1 MGLRLDSRSISGQ
14 ACRARQVGII
24 FFECSVP
31 INKSSLNFS
40 FTCAQQ
46 KFKLSPIIL
55 QHDIFNKCYVVVFKS
70 VCYMLWRDYVNI
82 PLRANILFKYGIL
95 LIIGVFFIIAD
106 KEEVKSNSNPA
117 LSAIFL

>member
-1 MGLRLDSRSISGQ
+1 
-14 ACRARQVGII
+14 
-24 FFECSVP
+24 
-31 INKSSLNFS
+31 
-40 FTCAQQ
+40 
-46 KFKLSPIIL
+46 
-55 QHDIFNKCYVVVFKS
+55 
-70 VCYMLWRDYVNI
+70 MLWRDYVNI